1 MLKNCCNIKVF
12 SIKLEKPL
20 NKAQTILNI
29 KDMKSKIIIKII
41 SDLISSE
48 FDSASPFMV
57 ESKEETKSLKEVI
70 VEPNSTSGWDT
81 FSNTDKMAW
90 VAQALLITWTNMKV
104 VKFLKTYFYN
114 LKILDNLSKCKSM
127 LQTINSIWDIIH
139 SREFKNIQQMEG

>member
-1 MLKNCCNIKVF
+1 MLKNCCNIKVL

-104 VKFLKTYFYN
+104 VKFLKTYFNNFKVLENSWRTFRSASQCYN
-114 LKILDNLSKCKSM
+114 QLTVFEI
-127 LQTINSIWDIIH
+127 
-139 SREFKNIQQMEG
+139 

>member
-1 MLKNCCNIKVF
+1 MLKNCCDIKVL
-12 SIKLEKPL
+12 SIKLEEPL
-20 NKAQTILNI
+20 NKAQNILKI
-29 KDMKSKIIIKII
+29 KDMKNKIIII

-90 VAQALLITWTNMKV
+90 VAQALLITWKNMKV

-114 LKILDNLSKCKSM
+114 LKILENLSKCKSM
-127 LQTINSIWDIIH
+127 LQTINSIWDIITQD
-139 SREFKNIQQMEG
+139 N

>member
-1 MLKNCCNIKVF
+1 MLKNCCDIKVL
-12 SIKLEKPL
+12 SIKLEEPL
-20 NKAQTILNI
+20 NKAQNILKI
-29 KDMKSKIIIKII
+29 KDMKNKIIII